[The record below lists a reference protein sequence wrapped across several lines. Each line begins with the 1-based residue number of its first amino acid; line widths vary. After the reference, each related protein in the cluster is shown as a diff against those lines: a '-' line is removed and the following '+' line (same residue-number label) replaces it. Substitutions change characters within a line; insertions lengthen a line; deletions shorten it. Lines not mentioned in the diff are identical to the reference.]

1 MKTTTNNHG
10 YVVIIDD
17 DKDICQLLAFLLEN
31 AGYETQQGYDGAKA
45 MQLLAQREPDVLL
58 LDSII
63 PEPNGM
69 VVLAHAH
76 TLYPQLPVVII
87 TGNAGILSAVCA
99 IKAGAWDYIPKPF
112 DNASVLKLVDRA
124 MKTRWGKQD
133 TDNNSIIG
141 TKERIASLMGNS
153 HKIQCLAN
161 DLIRVAHTDFSVII
175 QGETGTGKELV
186 AKNIHRA
193 SPRKDG
199 AFIPIDCGAIPDS
212 LIENELFGHEK
223 GSYTGADHGQAG
235 KFEAAEGGTLFLD
248 EIANMT
254 LSAQSKLLR
263 ALQER
268 IIYRIGG
275 TKPIPANVRVL
286 AASNENLLDAVV
298 KGKFREDLYYRL
310 NEYVIRIPPLRERPE
325 DILNLADRF
334 IEETCAELDKAK
346 IDFSVSAK
354 ELMLC
359 YQWPGNVRELRAVV
373 RRSALVCDGE
383 IKPEDLGLNLQKTI
397 QQSSVKSEYAVP
409 LIKGSGLDSMQGLYP
424 DGSSLKEITQLN
436 IDEIE
441 RIVILD
447 TLKKTGNNKA
457 EAARRLNIDYKTL
470 YSKLKKINSTLGKQD
485 D

>member
-1 MKTTTNNHG
+1 MKTTSKEHG
-10 YVVIIDD
+10 YVLIIDD
-17 DKDICQLLAFLLEN
+17 DKDICHLLSFLLEH
-31 AGYETQQGYDGAKA
+31 AGYETQQGYDGTTA

-76 TLYPQLPVVII
+76 TLYPQLPVVMI

-124 MKTRWGKQD
+124 MKTRWGKQN
-133 TDNNSIIG
+133 TDSNSNIG
-141 TKERIASLMGNS
+141 TKERIASLMGKS
-153 HKIQCLAN
+153 HNIQCLAN

-199 AFIPIDCGAIPDS
+199 PFVPIDCGAIPDS

-275 TKPIPANVRVL
+275 TKPIPVNVRVL

-325 DILNLADRF
+325 DVLTLADRF
-334 IEETCAELDKAK
+334 VAETSAELDKPK
-346 IDFSVSAK
+346 LDFSVAAK
-354 ELMLC
+354 EAMKR
-359 YQWPGNVRELRAVV
+359 YKWPGNVRELRAVV
-373 RRSALVCDGE
+373 RRSSLVSDGE
-383 IKPEDLGLNLQKTI
+383 IRPEDLGLPL
-397 QQSSVKSEYAVP
+397 QQSTQASPGKPEAQSSAGKSPDLEGMQN
-409 LIKGSGLDSMQGLYP
+409 LCLDGA
-424 DGSSLKEITQLN
+424 SLKEITQLN

-470 YSKLKKINSTLGKQD
+470 YSKLKKINATLGK
-485 D
+485 

>member
-1 MKTTTNNHG
+1 MKAATKDHG
-10 YVVIIDD
+10 YVLIIDD
-17 DKDICQLLAFLLEN
+17 DKDICELLSFLLEH
-31 AGYETQQGYDGAKA
+31 AGYETQQGYDGSTA
-45 MQLLAQREPDVLL
+45 MRLLAQREPDVML

-76 TLYPQLPVVII
+76 ILYPQLPVVII

-124 MKTRWGKQD
+124 MKTRWSKQD
-133 TDNNSIIG
+133 TDSNSNLGI
-141 TKERIASLMGNS
+141 RDRVASLMGNS
-153 HKIQCLAN
+153 HKIQCLVN
-161 DLIRVAHTDFSVII
+161 DLIRVAHTEFSVII

-186 AKNIHRA
+186 ATNIHRA

-199 AFIPIDCGAIPDS
+199 PFIPIDCGAIPDS

-248 EIANMT
+248 EIANMS

-268 IIYRIGG
+268 IVYRIGG
-275 TKPIPANVRVL
+275 VKPIPVNVRVL

-325 DILNLADRF
+325 DILTLADRF
-334 IEETCAELDKAK
+334 IEETSAELDKPK
-346 IDFSVSAK
+346 IDFSISAK
-354 ELMLC
+354 EALLR
-359 YQWPGNVRELRAVV
+359 YLWPGNVRELRAVV
-373 RRSALVCDGE
+373 RRSSLISDGE
-383 IKPEDLGLNLQKTI
+383 IKPEDLNLNVRQTVKPFPMVANNPASVIKNSGIDPLQN
-397 QQSSVKSEYAVP
+397 
-409 LIKGSGLDSMQGLYP
+409 LCL

-470 YSKLKKINSTLGKQD
+470 YSKLKKINTSLEK
-485 D
+485 

>member
-1 MKTTTNNHG
+1 MKTSANNHG

-31 AGYETQQGYDGAKA
+31 AGYETKQGYDGTTA

-112 DNASVLKLVDRA
+112 DNSSVLKLVDRA
-124 MKTRWGKQD
+124 MKTRWGKQNAD
-133 TDNNSIIG
+133 SNSIIG

-186 AKNIHRA
+186 AKNIHRS

-199 AFIPIDCGAIPDS
+199 PFVPIDCGAIPDS

-223 GSYTGADHGQAG
+223 GSYTGADHGQPG

-325 DILNLADRF
+325 DILTLADRF
-334 IEETCAELDKAK
+334 IEETSAELDKPK

-354 ELMLC
+354 ETMLR
-359 YQWPGNVRELRAVV
+359 YQWPGNVRELRAVT
-373 RRSALVCDGE
+373 RRSSLISEGE
-383 IKPEDLGLNLQKTI
+383 IKPEDLGLNLQKPAQASSLKSGNPIPGMKSSSTDSI
-397 QQSSVKSEYAVP
+397 QN
-409 LIKGSGLDSMQGLYP
+409 LCL

-470 YSKLKKINSTLGKQD
+470 YSKLKKINSTVEK
-485 D
+485 